1 MDATRLYR
9 VFNAISH
16 PRLRVAETVLYLIL
30 LIGLGVVL
38 FAA

>member
-9 VFNAISH
+9 VSNAISH
-16 PRLRVAETVLYLIL
+16 PQSRVAETVVYLIL